1 MCVGMKVTPIS
12 ELEDLDDD
20 ITQEDLEVSEK
31 DKRDNAGILAQSNK
45 PKSLINNNNDFDPS
59 IEKLKTKMDTE
70 LVLKQ
75 MLRRKK

>member
-1 MCVGMKVTPIS
+1 MCVGMKVTPIR
-12 ELEDLDDD
+12 ELEDSDDD

-45 PKSLINNNNDFDPS
+45 PKSLINKNNDFDPS

>member
-31 DKRDNAGILAQSNK
+31 DKRDNAGILAQTNK

>member
-12 ELEDLDDD
+12 ELEDSGDD

-31 DKRDNAGILAQSNK
+31 DKGDNASILAQSNK

>member
-12 ELEDLDDD
+12 ELEDSGDD

-31 DKRDNAGILAQSNK
+31 DKRDNASILAQSNK

>member
-12 ELEDLDDD
+12 ELEDSDDD

-59 IEKLKTKMDTE
+59 IEKLKTKMDTKS
-70 LVLKQ
+70 VLKQ